1 MTDFLQLK
9 GKHILVTGGTSG
21 IGRQT
26 AVSLSR
32 YGARVAIVDRSV
44 EKFDETL
51 AMLEG
56 EGPHSIHEIDLSDI
70 DAIEDKIKAIVAEHG
85 PFDGYVQ
92 SAGINKDLPLMNF
105 KYEKVQ
111 GIMQV
116 NFFSFFEIVRVLSR
130 KGRYNEGLSIVGVS
144 STASLCGVP
153 TQAAYSASKAAM
165 NGAMRAM
172 AVELAPKG
180 IRLNTILPGPTE
192 TEMYQDYLALRQDT
206 KEADKVAITKPRNY
220 LGMNKPDDVANAI
233 MFLLSPASRH
243 ITGVMLPVDSGY
255 TSC

>member
-1 MTDFLQLK
+1 MADFLQLE

-26 AVSLSR
+26 AISLSEQ
-32 YGARVAIVDRSV
+32 GARVSIIDRSV
-44 EKFDETL
+44 EKFEETL
-51 AMLEG
+51 AMLHG
-56 EGPHSIHEIDLSDI
+56 EGHTVHEMDLSDI
-70 DAIEDKIKAIVAEHG
+70 DAIEEGIKGIAAACG

-105 KYEKVQ
+105 KYEKIHR
-111 GIMQV
+111 IMQV
-116 NFFSFFEIVRVLSR
+116 NFYSFFEIVRVLSR
-130 KGRYNEGLSIVGVS
+130 KGRYNEGMSIVGVS

-153 TQAAYSASKAAM
+153 TQTAYSASKAAM

-180 IRLNTILPGPTE
+180 IRLNTVLPGPTE
-192 TEMYQDYLALRQDT
+192 TEMYQEYLALRKDT
-206 KEADKVAITKPRNY
+206 KEAAQVEITKPRNY
-220 LGMNKPDDVANAI
+220 LGMNKPYDVANAI

-243 ITGVMLPVDSGY
+243 ITGVTLPVDSGY